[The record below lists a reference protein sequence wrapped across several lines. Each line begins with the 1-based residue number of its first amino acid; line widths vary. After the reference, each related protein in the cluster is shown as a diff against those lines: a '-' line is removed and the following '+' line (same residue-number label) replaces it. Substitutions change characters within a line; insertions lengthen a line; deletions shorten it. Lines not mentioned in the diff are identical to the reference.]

1 MTIRLI
7 LSTIAVVCSLP
18 GAAGAQTEVCDRNSG
33 PESFEFEHYVAE
45 QRPKE
50 AGRFKQDSDR
60 VSRQADRLR
69 LKLDDGRMT
78 ELVDC
83 PHGVAAH
90 IYLYERYDDIGRFF
104 VVRQPAFKDFS
115 YTLVMSAT
123 GKAITVYGTP
133 IWSPDKSRFLTVAC
147 SWYPPR
153 GSLTLHMRANGGVTQ
168 EAEIALPTCLDESEN
183 CTARW
188 DNPSWIAVSCVR
200 MDGSSRKGSEFV
212 VMRGHDGIWKTF
224 GR

>member
-7 LSTIAVVCSLP
+7 LSTMAVVCVLP
-18 GAAGAQTEVCDRNSG
+18 GAAGAQTEACDVNSG
-33 PESFEFEHYVAE
+33 PQSFEFEHYVAE
-45 QRPKE
+45 QRPHE
-50 AGRFKQDSDR
+50 AERFKHDSDR

-69 LKLDDGRMT
+69 LKLDDGST
-78 ELVDC
+78 AELADC
-83 PHGVAAH
+83 PHGLTAH
-90 IYLYERYDDIGRFF
+90 IYLYEHYDEIGRFF

-115 YTLVMSAT
+115 YTLVMRAT

-153 GSLTLHMRANGGVTQ
+153 GSLTLHAKASGGVTQ
-168 EAEIALPTCLDESEN
+168 EAEVPLPTCLDQSES
-183 CTARW
+183 CSARW

-200 MDGSSRKGSEFV
+200 TDGSSRKGSEFV
-212 VMRGHDGIWKTF
+212 VMRGSDGVWKTF